1 MGMRL
6 SGLVSNMDTDSLVE
20 QLMAAQRTKVT
31 KIENKKTKL
40 TWTQEKWKDLNTKI
54 YKLYTDELSK
64 LRLQTSFSTF
74 KASSTN
80 EDAVSVTTSSNAPIG
95 SQSIAVNQLA
105 SAKAITG
112 AVITTTDGSKVKS
125 STKLSEISK
134 QFEVNDDNGIVFTIK
149 SGTKEFNYNVTKNST
164 ISDLVSACKDAGL
177 NANFDEKNQRLYI
190 SSRNSG
196 EENDFT
202 IEAKNWTLA
211 TDGGNTERNNVYDM
225 FTSIKGSTGN
235 VVLTPDVKSQINLYL
250 NEYAFATSEE
260 QKTKIVQNI
269 SNFRTSFIKSKIEE
283 ELKTANPDKEIT
295 KDEIENEY
303 KDRFK
308 DEEAKSIL
316 EEIKGYSE
324 NYKTFISVET
334 ENNEAAIAAIDAL
347 GISESKAQI
356 IDAQDSKIVVNG
368 VLYKQASNLL
378 TINGLTINAKQ
389 VTDGR
394 VLQDDTKLNELTGVS
409 VSVTKDNQGAYDMV
423 KNFVKAYNEILK
435 EMNTLYYADSSRGYD
450 PLTDDEKE
458 AMTDNQIEKWETK
471 IKDSLLRRDST
482 LGSLITAMKSSMNGS
497 VKVTTKDGKE
507 SEYSLSRLGIMTSS
521 DYSEKGLLHI
531 YGDSDDSTFASETD
545 KLMAALEDDPD
556 AVMQTITG
564 IAKNL
569 YSTLTDKMKSTSLSS
584 ALTVYNDKQMDK
596 QQTQYAKD
604 IKALETKLEDMESSY
619 YKKFSAMETALAK
632 LQQNTSALSSLMGNS
647 Y

>member
-74 KASSTN
+74 KASSSN
-80 EDAVSVTTSSNAPIG
+80 ESAVSVTTSSNAPIG

-125 STKLSEISK
+125 STKLSEISE

-211 TDGGNTERNNVYDM
+211 TVGGNTERNNVYDM
-225 FTSIKGSTGN
+225 FTSIKDSTGN
-235 VVLTPDVKSQINLYL
+235 VVLTQDVKSQINLYL

-303 KDRFK
+303 KNRFK

-334 ENNEAAIAAIDAL
+334 ENNEAAIAAINAL

-368 VLYKQASNLL
+368 VLYKQASNSL

-389 VTDGR
+389 VTDGS
-394 VLQDDTKLNELTGVS
+394 VLDDKTDLNKLTGVS

-423 KNFVKAYNEILK
+423 KNFVKSYNEILK

-458 AMTDNQIEKWETK
+458 AMTDDQIEKWETK
-471 IKDSLLRRDST
+471 IKGSLLRRDST

-584 ALTVYNDKQMDK
+584 ALTLYNDKQMDK

-647 Y
+647 N

>member
-1 MGMRL
+1 MGMKL

-40 TWTQEKWKDLNTKI
+40 TWTQDKWKDLNTKI

-95 SQSIAVNQLA
+95 SQNVAVNQLA
-105 SAKAITG
+105 SAKSVTG
-112 AVITTTDGSKVKS
+112 AVLTTKDGSKVKS
-125 STKLSEISK
+125 STKLSEISG
-134 QFEVNDDNGIVFTIK
+134 QFEVSDDNGIVFTIK

-164 ISDLVSACKDAGL
+164 ISDLTNACKDAGL
-177 NANFDEKNQRLYI
+177 NANFDEKNQRFYI

-202 IEAKNWTLA
+202 IEAKNWALA
-211 TDGGNTERNNVYDM
+211 TDGGNIERNNVYDM

-235 VVLTPDVKSQINLYL
+235 VVLTTDVKSQINLYL

-269 SNFRTSFIKSKIEE
+269 SNFRTSFIKSKIQE
-283 ELKTANPDKEIT
+283 ELKAANPDKEIT

-303 KDRFK
+303 KERYK
-308 DEEAKSIL
+308 DEVANSIL
-316 EEIKGYSE
+316 EEIKGYSDS
-324 NYKTFISVET
+324 YKAYIAVNPS
-334 ENNEAAIAAIDAL
+334 NNETAIDAL
-347 GISESKAQI
+347 GISKSKAQI

-368 VLYKQASNLL
+368 VLYKQASNSL

-394 VLQDDTKLNELTGVS
+394 VLDANTDLNGLTGVS
-409 VSVTKDNQGAYDMV
+409 VSITKDNQGAYGMV
-423 KNFVKAYNEILK
+423 KNFVKSYNDILK
-435 EMNTLYYADSSRGYD
+435 EMNTLYYANSSRGYD
-450 PLTDDEKE
+450 PLTDEEKE
-458 AMTDNQIEKWETK
+458 AMTDDQIEKWETK
-471 IKDSLLRRDST
+471 IKDSLLRRDNT
-482 LGSLITAMKSSMNGS
+482 LGSLITAMKSSMSGT
-497 VKVTTKDGKE
+497 VKVTTKDGKV
-507 SEYSLSRLGIMTSS
+507 SEFSLSRLGIMTSS

-531 YGDSDDSTFASETD
+531 YGDPDDSTFASETD

-584 ALTVYNDKQMDK
+584 ALTLYNDKQMDK

-604 IKALETKLEDMESSY
+604 IKALEAKLENMESSY

-647 Y
+647 N

>member
-74 KASSTN
+74 KASSSN
-80 EDAVSVTTSSNAPIG
+80 ENAVSVTTSSNAPIG

-112 AVITTTDGSKVKS
+112 AVFTTKDGSKVKS
-125 STKLSEISK
+125 STKLSEISE
-134 QFEVNDDNGIVFTIK
+134 QFEVNDDNGIVFAIK
-149 SGTKEFNYNVTKNST
+149 SGTKEFNFNVTKNST
-164 ISDLVSACKDAGL
+164 ISDLVNACKDAGL
-177 NANFDEKNQRLYI
+177 NANFDEKNQRFYM

-196 EENDFT
+196 IENDFT

-211 TDGGNTERNNVYDM
+211 DGGNTARNNVYNM
-225 FTSIKGSTGN
+225 FTSIKNEDGLISN
-235 VVLTPDVKSQINLYL
+235 VTLTADAKSQINLYL

-269 SNFRTSFIKSKIEE
+269 NSFRTSFIKSKIEE

-295 KDEIENEY
+295 KDEIESTYLERYGNED
-303 KDRFK
+303 KN
-308 DEEAKSIL
+308 SIL
-316 EEIKGYSE
+316 DELKGYSD
-324 NYKTFISVET
+324 NYKSYITVEPK
-334 ENNEAAIAAIDAL
+334 NNETAIGSL
-347 GISESKAQI
+347 GISKSKAQI
-356 IDAQDSKIVVNG
+356 IEAQNSKIVVNG
-368 VLYKQASNLL
+368 VLYDQASNSL

-423 KNFVKAYNEILK
+423 KNFVKSYNEILK
-435 EMNTLYYADSSRGYD
+435 EMNTLYYANSSRGYD

-458 AMTDNQIEKWETK
+458 AMTDDQIEKWETK

-569 YSTLTDKMKSTSLSS
+569 YTTLTDKMKSTSLSS
-584 ALTVYNDKQMDK
+584 ALTLYNDKQMDK

-647 Y
+647 N

>member
-1 MGMRL
+1 MGMKL

-40 TWTQEKWKDLNTKI
+40 TWTQDKWKDLNTKI

-74 KASSTN
+74 KASSSN
-80 EDAVSVTTSSNAPIG
+80 ESAVSVTTSSNAPIG
-95 SQSIAVNQLA
+95 SYNIAVNQLA
-105 SAKAITG
+105 SSKIVTGDTIGDGTLTNSSNLVDKLNIKKGTIIRITNG
-112 AVITTTDGSKVKS
+112 TEKNPKKVID
-125 STKLSEISK
+125 
-134 QFEVNDDNGIVFTIK
+134 FT
-149 SGTKEFNYNVTKNST
+149 VTSNST
-164 ISDLVSACKDAGL
+164 IADFTKACQDAGL
-177 NANFDEKNQRLYI
+177 NANFDANNKRFFI
-190 SSRNSG
+190 SGKNSG
-196 EENDFT
+196 EENTFSISSYGMSNPDA
-202 IEAKNWTLA
+202 EKAR
-211 TDGGNTERNNVYDM
+211 ESVYDL
-225 FTSIKGSTGN
+225 FKINDTDSEDSIPLNIRG
-235 VVLTPDVKSQINLYL
+235 QIDTYL
-250 NEYAFATSEE
+250 NEYKFAKDDSEKE
-260 QKTKIVQNI
+260 AIVEKINI
-269 SNFRTSFIKSKIEE
+269 TRTSYLKGVIAA
-283 ELKTANPDKEIT
+283 ELKKEDPEGEIT
-295 KDEIENEY
+295 ADQINSKFTERYGDEATL
-303 KDRFK
+303 KLK
-308 DEEAKSIL
+308 
-316 EEIKGYSE
+316 IKGFAEQYAQGYE
-324 NYKTFISVET
+324 FGETPNNLVNTALGIVET
-334 ENNEAAIAAIDAL
+334 EKNTT
-347 GISESKAQI
+347 KAQN
-356 IDAQDSKIVVNG
+356 SKIIYNG
-368 VLYKQASNLL
+368 ILYEQASNSL

-389 VTDGR
+389 VTDGSKI
-394 VLQDDTKLNELTGVS
+394 DGTTDLNKLTGVS
-409 VSVTKDNQGAYDMV
+409 VSITKDNQGTYDMV
-423 KNFVKAYNEILK
+423 KNFIKSYNDILK
-435 EMNTLYYADSSRGYD
+435 EMNTLYYANSSRGYD

-458 AMTDNQIEKWETK
+458 AMTDDQIEKWETK

-584 ALTVYNDKQMDK
+584 ALTLYNDKQMDK

-647 Y
+647 N

>member
-74 KASSTN
+74 KASSSN
-80 EDAVSVTTSSNAPIG
+80 ENAVSVTTSSNAPIG

-125 STKLSEISK
+125 STKLSEISE

-211 TDGGNTERNNVYDM
+211 TVGGNTERNNVYDM
-225 FTSIKGSTGN
+225 FTSIKDSTGN
-235 VVLTPDVKSQINLYL
+235 VVLTQDVKSQINLYL

-303 KDRFK
+303 KNRFK

-334 ENNEAAIAAIDAL
+334 ENNEAAIAAINAL

-368 VLYKQASNLL
+368 VLYKQASNSL

-389 VTDGR
+389 VTDGS
-394 VLQDDTKLNELTGVS
+394 VLDDKTDLNKLTGVS

-423 KNFVKAYNEILK
+423 KNFVKSYNEILK

-458 AMTDNQIEKWETK
+458 AMTDDQIEKWETK
-471 IKDSLLRRDST
+471 IKGSLLRRDST

-584 ALTVYNDKQMDK
+584 ALTLYNDKQMDK

-647 Y
+647 N